1 MFEANITFRLAKHAG
16 EENVDEIMIAL
27 DFVAHYIHFN
37 KKYPLPTEEFESVV
51 ETYNSQYDNDIKP
64 KFVYNAAIKANII
77 RENSEKF
84 VQTTPYL
91 SAPSAIN
98 PQFPPAATSGR
109 P

>member
-51 ETYNSQYDNDIKP
+51 ETYNSQ
-64 KFVYNAAIKANII
+64 
-77 RENSEKF
+77 
-84 VQTTPYL
+84 
-91 SAPSAIN
+91 
-98 PQFPPAATSGR
+98 
-109 P
+109 